1 MDGLEA
7 VIREDLKD
15 DIVDCSCGKY
25 LSWLLSLLNYNLGLL
40 FVPQSVEVPRKVENP
55 PDKCGVF
62 HCLLPKEFFELTLID
77 SSFLLHIVLIQHFL
91 KLGLVFHNGA
101 FPVL

>member
-1 MDGLEA
+1 MDGLKT
-7 VIREDLKD
+7 VIGKNLKD
-15 DIVDCSCGKY
+15 DIVDCSRGKY

-40 FVPQSVEVPRKVENP
+40 FVPQSVEVPRKVENSP
-55 PDKCGVF
+55 NKCGIF

-77 SSFLLHIVLIQHFL
+77 SSFLLHIVLIQHLL
-91 KLGLVFHNGA
+91 KPSLVFHNGT